1 MRKVF
6 LKVMCI
12 TMLSLVMSI
21 TMLSSVSAK
30 EASIEYQGVWTDYAA
45 KKYAAGDGTKES
57 PYLIKDAS
65 ELALLA
71 KNVNHKEEKNKYYE
85 LISDIDLSGHFWNPI
100 GYVIRELNVF
110 YGGNYFYGV
119 FEGNNHT
126 IKNLNIVQSNP
137 DKDNYYYGLF
147 AWNSGTIQNLNIIN
161 ANIDCD
167 GVSYIG
173 GIASV
178 NEGNIN
184 QCSFD
189 GSVSVSNDVGDI
201 AGIVGRQVNG
211 GTVKHCK
218 NKAQIKAT
226 TQDCDYLGGIV
237 GFNEYGFIR
246 DCVNEGEIIG
256 NSQIGGIAGE
266 NDGFNG
272 HSYIER
278 CINLGN
284 IKGNEIIGGIAGEN
298 YRTASIINCENIG
311 HITGNEYAGG
321 ISGAAG
327 VLEKDKKEIKYCI
340 NIGKIECDSY
350 GNAIV
355 GALYA
360 GSSECAI
367 SLKNC
372 YYLETSAKV
381 GYEEYDIPGNYEI
394 SEIKALSTLKELV
407 QQEIYK
413 DFDFTNVWKISKYYP
428 VVKNLDF
435 DESLLEKPNVHEH
448 SYDILKYDETG
459 HWKECLCGDKTEKQQ
474 HILEVRNQ
482 KQATCTEDGYSG
494 DQYCKDCGLKV
505 KSGSKLKALGHVW
518 DTGTITKEA
527 TCTEKGEKKHKCT
540 NKGCDEIWVEEI
552 PALGHDY
559 KDGVCTRC
567 HNQLKGQWKQSG
579 NKWWYQYEDGTYPKN
594 EFITIDNKLY
604 RFDQYGYMQTGWF
617 KVNNEDYYAT
627 SSGEIKAQWVGS
639 GNTWYYVDADGK
651 MVTGFQTISGTKYY
665 FETNGL
671 MKKGWFKVNGT
682 DYYASTSGEIKAQW
696 VGSGNTWYYVDA
708 DGKMVTGYQTIAGA
722 KYYFANSGLMQ
733 TGWFKINGADYYA
746 TSSGAIKAQWVGSG
760 NTWYYVD
767 ADGKM
772 VTGYQTIA
780 GAKYYFAESG
790 LMQTGWFKINGED
803 YYAASSGVI
812 SAQWVGSGN
821 TWYYVDAEGKMVTG
835 DYVIDERVNHF
846 DANGV
851 WNN

>member
-1 MRKVF
+1 
-6 LKVMCI
+6 MCI

-30 EASIEYQGVWTDYAA
+30 EASIEYQGVWIDYAA
-45 KKYAAGDGTKES
+45 KEYAAGDGTKES

-65 ELALLA
+65 QLALLA
-71 KNVNHKEEKNKYYE
+71 KNVNEKEEKDKYYE

-100 GYVIRELNVF
+100 GYVKRKLNF
-110 YGGNYFYGV
+110 FSGGNYFYGV

-126 IKNLNIVQSNP
+126 IKNLNIIQNNP
-137 DKDNYYYGLF
+137 NDDNYYYGLF
-147 AWNSGTIQNLNIIN
+147 AWNSGTIQNLNVIN

-178 NEGNIN
+178 NVGDIN
-184 QCSFD
+184 QCSFE
-189 GSVSVSNDVGDI
+189 GSISVSNDAGDI
-201 AGIVGRQVNG
+201 AGIVGRQEDG
-211 GTVKHCK
+211 GTVNHCK

-226 TQDCDYLGGIV
+226 TQDCNYLGGIV
-237 GFNEYGFIR
+237 GYNEYGCIR

-256 NSQIGGIAGE
+256 NSRIGGIAGE

-284 IKGNEIIGGIAGEN
+284 IKGNGIIGGITGEN
-298 YRTASIINCENIG
+298 FRTASIINCENIG
-311 HITGNEYAGG
+311 HITGTMYYVGG
-321 ISGAAG
+321 IAGAAG
-327 VLEKDKKEIKYCI
+327 VLKNDKKEIKYCI

-428 VVKNLDF
+428 IVKNLDF

-552 PALGHDY
+552 PALGHDF

-594 EFITIDNKLY
+594 EFIAIDNKLY

-617 KVNNEDYYAT
+617 KIDNADYYAS

-639 GNTWYYVDADGK
+639 GNTWYYVDAEGK
-651 MVTGFQTISGTKYY
+651 MVTGFQTISGVKYY

-671 MKKGWFKVNGT
+671 MKKGWFVVDGT

-696 VGSGNTWYYVDA
+696 VGSGNNWYYVDA

-722 KYYFANSGLMQ
+722 KYYFASSGLMQ
-733 TGWFKINGADYYA
+733 IGWFKINGADYYA

-772 VTGYQTIA
+772 VTGYQTIS

-821 TWYYVDAEGKMVTG
+821 TWYYVDADGKMVTG

>member
-1 MRKVF
+1 M
-6 LKVMCI
+6 
-12 TMLSLVMSI
+12 
-21 TMLSSVSAK
+21 
-30 EASIEYQGVWTDYAA
+30 
-45 KKYAAGDGTKES
+45 
-57 PYLIKDAS
+57 
-65 ELALLA
+65 
-71 KNVNHKEEKNKYYE
+71 YY
-85 LISDIDLSGHFWNPI
+85 
-100 GYVIRELNVF
+100 V
-110 YGGNYFYGV
+110 
-119 FEGNNHT
+119 
-126 IKNLNIVQSNP
+126 
-137 DKDNYYYGLF
+137 
-147 AWNSGTIQNLNIIN
+147 
-161 ANIDCD
+161 
-167 GVSYIG
+167 G
-173 GIASV
+173 GIA
-178 NEGNIN
+178 
-184 QCSFD
+184 
-189 GSVSVSNDVGDI
+189 
-201 AGIVGRQVNG
+201 
-211 GTVKHCK
+211 
-218 NKAQIKAT
+218 
-226 TQDCDYLGGIV
+226 
-237 GFNEYGFIR
+237 
-246 DCVNEGEIIG
+246 
-256 NSQIGGIAGE
+256 
-266 NDGFNG
+266 
-272 HSYIER
+272 
-278 CINLGN
+278 
-284 IKGNEIIGGIAGEN
+284 
-298 YRTASIINCENIG
+298 
-311 HITGNEYAGG
+311 
-321 ISGAAG
+321 GAAG
-327 VLEKDKKEIKYCI
+327 VLKNDKKEIKYCI

-372 YYLETSAKV
+372 CYLETSAKV

-428 VVKNLDF
+428 IVKNLDF

-552 PALGHDY
+552 PALGHDF

-617 KVNNEDYYAT
+617 KFNNEDYYAT

-639 GNTWYYVDADGK
+639 GNNWYYVDADGK
-651 MVTGFQTISGTKYY
+651 MVTGFQIISGTKYY

-696 VGSGNTWYYVDA
+696 VGSGNNWYYVDA
-708 DGKMVTGYQTIAGA
+708 DGKMVTGFQTISGA
-722 KYYFANSGLMQ
+722 KYYFASSGLMQ

-746 TSSGAIKAQWVGSG
+746 TSSGAINAQWVESG

>member
-1 MRKVF
+1 MRKIF
-6 LKVMCI
+6 LKIMCI
-12 TMLSLVMSI
+12 TVLSLVMSI

-30 EASIEYQGVWTDYAA
+30 EASIEYQGLWTDYAA
-45 KKYAAGDGTKES
+45 KEYDAGDGTKES

-65 ELALLA
+65 QLALLA
-71 KNVNHKEEKNKYYE
+71 KNVNEKEEKDKYYE
-85 LISDIDLSGHFWNPI
+85 LISDIDLSGHFWNPV
-100 GYVIRELNVF
+100 GYVKRKLNF
-110 YGGNYFYGV
+110 FSGGNYFYGV

-126 IKNLNIVQSNP
+126 IKNLNIIQNNP
-137 DKDNYYYGLF
+137 NDDNYYYGLF
-147 AWNSGTIQNLNIIN
+147 AWNSGTIQNLNVIN

-178 NEGNIN
+178 NVGDIN
-184 QCSFD
+184 QCSFE
-189 GSVSVSNDVGDI
+189 GSISVSNDAGDI
-201 AGIVGRQVNG
+201 AGIVGRQEDG
-211 GTVKHCK
+211 GTVNHCK

-226 TQDCDYLGGIV
+226 TQDCNYLGGIV
-237 GFNEYGFIR
+237 GYNEYGCIR

-256 NSQIGGIAGE
+256 NSRIGGIAG
-266 NDGFNG
+266 
-272 HSYIER
+272 
-278 CINLGN
+278 
-284 IKGNEIIGGIAGEN
+284 
-298 YRTASIINCENIG
+298 
-311 HITGNEYAGG
+311 
-321 ISGAAG
+321 AAG
-327 VLEKDKKEIKYCI
+327 VLKNDKKEIKYCI

-372 YYLETSAKV
+372 CYLETSAKV

-428 VVKNLDF
+428 IVKNLDF

-552 PALGHDY
+552 PALGHDF

-617 KVNNEDYYAT
+617 KIDNADYYAS

-639 GNTWYYVDADGK
+639 GNNWYYVDADGK
-651 MVTGFQTISGTKYY
+651 MVTGFQIISGTKYY

-696 VGSGNTWYYVDA
+696 VGSGNNWYYVDA
-708 DGKMVTGYQTIAGA
+708 DGKMVTGFQTISGA
-722 KYYFANSGLMQ
+722 KYYFASSGLMQ

-746 TSSGAIKAQWVGSG
+746 TSSGAINAQWVESG